1 MRGPEYVS
9 GVLELREGDR
19 SMESRRAAA
28 EIAGAGRQVERA
40 TMKDEV

>member
-28 EIAGAGRQVERA
+28 EIAGPGRRSSGA
-40 TMKDEV
+40 TMKDEF